1 MVRVKRGNL
10 ARKSRKKFI
19 YIAKGYRGANSRL
32 SIMAME
38 QVIQSLYFAY
48 VGRKLK
54 KRTFRKLWIQ
64 RINIAA
70 RARENVYSRM
80 VGALRAQT
88 IFINRKILSM
98 IAFSDLATFNIL
110 ERLIRS

>member
-10 ARKSRKKFI
+10 AVKSRKKFI
-19 YIAKGYRGANSRL
+19 RIAKGYRGANSKL
-32 SIMAME
+32 SVLAME

-54 KRTFRKLWIQ
+54 KRTFRKLWIH

-80 VGALRAQT
+80 LGALRTQY
-88 IFINRKILSM
+88 IFINRKILAM
-98 IAFSDLATFNIL
+98 IAFCDLATFNLL
-110 ERLIRS
+110 ERFVR